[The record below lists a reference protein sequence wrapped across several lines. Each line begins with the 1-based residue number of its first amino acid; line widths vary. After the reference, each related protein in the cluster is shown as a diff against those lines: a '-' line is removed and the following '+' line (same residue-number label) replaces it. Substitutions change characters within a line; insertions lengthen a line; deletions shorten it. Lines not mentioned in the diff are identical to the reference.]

1 MDDGYNFPEKEA
13 LKILRNA
20 LQYKNSDELI
30 HFLDIDFAAIE
41 TLIKANEKYKFL
53 IDHASSR
60 LEYYLIDNAAVENN
74 PENVQKEFN
83 KLLKI
88 LKGEYYKY
96 DK

>member
-41 TLIKANEKYKFL
+41 TLIKANEKYKF
-53 IDHASSR
+53 
-60 LEYYLIDNAAVENN
+60 
-74 PENVQKEFN
+74 
-83 KLLKI
+83 
-88 LKGEYYKY
+88 
-96 DK
+96 